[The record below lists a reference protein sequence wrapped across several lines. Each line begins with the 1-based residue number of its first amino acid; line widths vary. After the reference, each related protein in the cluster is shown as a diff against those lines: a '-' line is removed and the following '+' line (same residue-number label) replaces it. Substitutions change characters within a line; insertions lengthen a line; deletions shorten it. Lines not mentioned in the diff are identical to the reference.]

1 MGTAGKAAWAVPAPA
16 YREVEGWEGAGD
28 DSPGYRCGHSLTF
41 IAPTKGHGPRLI
53 LFGGATAIEA
63 GASSGLPGISSVLP
77 LSHTLSLPRN
87 NFLLPACSICSFVL
101 RALRS
106 NGVWLF
112 FQGSRG

>member
-1 MGTAGKAAWAVPAPA
+1 MGTAGKAAWVVPAPA

-63 GASSGLPGISSVLP
+63 GASSGLPGISSVPP
-77 LSHTLSLPRN
+77 LSLSSGTIFSSLPALYAP
-87 NFLLPACSICSFVL
+87 LLS
-101 RALRS
+101 ALS
-106 NGVWLF
+106 SLMVCFF

>member
-1 MGTAGKAAWAVPAPA
+1 MGTAGKGAWVVPAPA

-63 GASSGLPGISSVLP
+63 GASSGLPGISSVPPPLP
-77 LSHTLSLPRN
+77 LTISLSR
-87 NFLLPACSICSFVL
+87 S
-101 RALRS
+101 RARAPCFQIFARAS
-106 NGVWLF
+106 VVCLF
-112 FQGSRG
+112 QEAL